1 MVVVSKSI
9 VDCNLGKREENLPRN
24 LCQQF
29 RFERPTFYP
38 FFLSPKSA
46 QVSVLVI
53 TSSSAEI
60 FCSSLPI
67 VVKGRSEVND
77 VQITKAISTLNRVL
91 DKCYPMGKGYGRTSV
106 SLDGFC
112 SAAGPS
118 LLIRLFLCR
127 YCGLVQN
134 LAGSNSSDEAQV
146 NMRKKNLP

>member
-1 MVVVSKSI
+1 M
-9 VDCNLGKREENLPRN
+9 
-24 LCQQF
+24 
-29 RFERPTFYP
+29 
-38 FFLSPKSA
+38 
-46 QVSVLVI
+46 LVI

-60 FCSSLPI
+60 FFSSHLI
-67 VVKGRSEVND
+67 VVKGRSKVNP
-77 VQITKAISTLNRVL
+77 VQKITKAISTLNRVL

-134 LAGSNSSDEAQV
+134 LAGTNSSDEAQV
-146 NMRKKNLP
+146 NMRKKKEG

>member
-1 MVVVSKSI
+1 M
-9 VDCNLGKREENLPRN
+9 
-24 LCQQF
+24 
-29 RFERPTFYP
+29 
-38 FFLSPKSA
+38 
-46 QVSVLVI
+46 LVI

-60 FCSSLPI
+60 FFSSLPI

>member
-9 VDCNLGKREENLPRN
+9 VDCSLGKREEICTETCLVIFSGLIDP
-24 LCQQF
+24 LLS
-29 RFERPTFYP
+29 

-53 TSSSAEI
+53 TSSLAEI

>member
-1 MVVVSKSI
+1 MQGS
-9 VDCNLGKREENLPRN
+9 
-24 LCQQF
+24 F
-29 RFERPTFYP
+29 RQLSCD
-38 FFLSPKSA
+38 FFLLPKSA

-60 FCSSLPI
+60 FFSSHLI
-67 VVKGRSEVND
+67 VVKGRSEVNP
-77 VQITKAISTLNRVL
+77 VQKITKAISTLNRVL

-134 LAGSNSSDEAQV
+134 LAGTNSSDEAQV
-146 NMRKKNLP
+146 NMRKKKEG

>member
-1 MVVVSKSI
+1 MVSKSI
-9 VDCNLGKREENLPRN
+9 VDCNLGKREEICTGTCASSNFL
-24 LCQQF
+24 
-29 RFERPTFYP
+29 RFDRPTFYL

-60 FCSSLPI
+60 FFSSLHI

-134 LAGSNSSDEAQV
+134 IGGSNSSDETQV
-146 NMRKKNLP
+146 NMRKENLP